1 MSNRVVKV
9 GLTFEFYPDTEHDF
23 LFEGMTEEQIIKDA
37 MRMTTD
43 DIQNLSDNGEVMRCL
58 VVSVTTE

>member
-43 DIQNLSDNGEVMRCL
+43 DIHNLSNNGEVMRCL